1 MHFTTVYGSDSVN
14 AGTPNAEWVA
24 PLTDR
29 TGPPTPTNRL
39 GIPSLHEIDALKFRL
54 CQRRKR
60 RCGTIELFA
69 CVNGNPQVETC
80 LITQTLGSLSGDA
93 GVCEKVPCARCFSP
107 RRHGQLPPVP
117 LADFPL
123 GMRMDCH
130 AQRHHKQRGA
140 AASCGHPSCC
150 AVELLG
156 IDVAR
161 PLQAAV
167 N

>member
-1 MHFTTVYGSDSVN
+1 MGSSFN
-14 AGTPNAEWVA
+14 QLTA
-24 PLTDR
+24 PPPAPPP
-29 TGPPTPTNRL
+29 PPTTTNRL

-80 LITQTLGSLSGDA
+80 LLTQTLGSLSGDA

-130 AQRHHKQRGA
+130 AQRHHKQGGA

-150 AVELLG
+150 AVELLE

-161 PLQAAV
+161 PLQAVV